1 MSKTKSITDL
11 VTQLQEENEQAKFY
25 YKLFGQAVKHEF
37 NYTVDEL
44 HEIIL
49 KYKAYESKYANRE
62 AQRQE
67 KQGQQ
72 QDISRSEM

>member
-11 VTQLQEENEQAKFY
+11 VTQLQEENEQAKFF

-37 NYTVDEL
+37 NYSVDEL

-49 KYKAYESKYANRE
+49 KYKAYESKYASRE
-62 AQRQE
+62 SQRQE

>member
-11 VTQLQEENEQAKFY
+11 VTQLQEENEQAKFF

-37 NYTVDEL
+37 NYSVDEL

-49 KYKAYESKYANRE
+49 KFKAYESKYGNRE
-62 AQRQE
+62 TLRQE

-72 QDISRSEM
+72 SVNERSE

>member
-1 MSKTKSITDL
+1 MSKTKSITEL
-11 VTQLQEENEQAKFY
+11 VTQLQEENESAKYF
-25 YKLFGQAVKHEF
+25 YKLFSQAVKHEF

-49 KYKAYESKYANRE
+49 KYKAYESRNNSRMA
-62 AQRQE
+62 E

-72 QDISRSEM
+72 SSYERSE